1 VQLERSRAVLRT
13 RKPYE
18 AADLGLL
25 LLRRLYRPTLW
36 ATLCFVLPVQIAV
49 LWACS
54 PFDLFYSYL
63 ALWWLKPLYDRPLG
77 LVLGRGLFGEVPRG
91 RVFMR
96 ALWTQG
102 RRKLLADLTYRR
114 FDPARSLVA
123 PVALLEGVSGA
134 VAGRRRHA
142 LVMANSTSVAT
153 LLLSCI
159 AIETGCIAGISLG
172 AMMLMPDELQF
183 ILTDLFST
191 DWDELLGQMV
201 LGAYALAIALCEPL
215 YVASGFGLYID
226 RRTTLEGWDIELAF
240 RTMTRRLATNAAV
253 ALLIGSALCG
263 AAAQAQPQD
272 AGSDASVADAE
283 AAAAQ
288 TDSPYSQGAASAERR
303 LPLPEVE
310 EDGQAEA
317 AMTRVLARPE
327 LQREHV
333 EEHWELRKRGDS
345 DAPTEM
351 PAWLAAFAKYLANST
366 AVLIWVLAAVALAIL
381 LYMFVEHVRHAA
393 QATVAVPVPV
403 GEPELRIRFDKLPG
417 RPLAPS
423 QVVPRAR
430 ELLAAGDTT
439 AALSVLYVGTLAA
452 LVLLDALE
460 VPAQATEGECL
471 RRVGAAP
478 IAPSRRDLFR
488 ELTTRWQL
496 SAYAHVV
503 PEPDQVHGL
512 CERFAA
518 CFGGPA

>member
-1 VQLERSRAVLRT
+1 MQLERSRAVLRT

-54 PFDLFYSYL
+54 PFDWGYSYL

-114 FDPARSLVA
+114 LDPARSLVA

-134 VAGRRRHA
+134 IAGRRRHA
-142 LVMANSTSVAT
+142 LVMASSTSVAT
-153 LLLSCI
+153 LLFSCM
-159 AIETGCIAGISLG
+159 AIEVGCTAGISLG
-172 AMMLMPDELQF
+172 VLMLMPDELQF

-191 DWDELLGQMV
+191 DWDELHGKVV
-201 LGAYALAIALCEPL
+201 LGAYTIAIAVCEPL

-240 RTMTRRLATNAAV
+240 RTMTRRLAGIAAA
-253 ALLIGSALCG
+253 ALLIVAALHG
-263 AAAQAQPQD
+263 ATAHAQPHD
-272 AGSDASVADAE
+272 AGKDASVADAD
-283 AAAAQ
+283 AGAAAQ
-288 TDSPYSQGAASAERR
+288 TDGPYSMGAASAERS
-303 LPLPEVE
+303 LPLPQVA

-317 AMTRVLARPE
+317 AMARVLARPE
-327 LQREHV
+327 LQREHA
-333 EEHWELRKRGDS
+333 EEHWELRKRDES
-345 DAPTEM
+345 STSTQLPS
-351 PAWLAAFAKYLANST
+351 WLGAFATILADST
-366 AVLIWVLAAVALAIL
+366 AVLIWVLAAVALALL
-381 LYMFVEHVRHAA
+381 LYMFVEHVRHTA
-393 QATVAVPVPV
+393 QLTAAVPVPEAEV
-403 GEPELRIRFDKLPG
+403 RIRFDKLPG

-439 AALSVLYVGTLAA
+439 GALSVLYVGTLGA
-452 LVLLDALE
+452 LVLLDALD

-478 IAPSRRDLFR
+478 IAPVRRDLFE
-488 ELTTRWQL
+488 ELTRRWQL

-518 CFGGPA
+518 CFGAQA

>member
-18 AADLGLL
+18 AADLGVL
-25 LLRRLYRPTLW
+25 LLRRLYRPMLW
-36 ATLCFVLPVQIAV
+36 ATLCFVLPVQLAV

-54 PFDLFYSYL
+54 PFDWGYSFL

-91 RVFMR
+91 RAFLR

-114 FDPARSLVA
+114 LDPARSLVA

-134 VAGRRRHA
+134 VASRRRHA
-142 LVMANSTSVAT
+142 LVMANSSSVAT
-153 LLLSCI
+153 LLFSCI
-159 AIETGCIAGISLG
+159 AIELGCTAGIGFG
-172 AMMLMPDELQF
+172 ALMLMPDELQF
-183 ILTDLFST
+183 ILADLFST
-191 DWDELLGQMV
+191 DWDELFGLVV
-201 LGAYALAIALCEPL
+201 LGSYTLALALCEPL

-240 RTMTRRLATNAAV
+240 RTMTRRLTTTAAA
-253 ALLIGSALCG
+253 ALLIIAGLCG
-263 AAAQAQPQD
+263 AAAQAQPL
-272 AGSDASVADAE
+272 DASVADVDAA

-288 TDSPYSQGAASAERR
+288 TDGPSSMGAASAERR
-303 LPLPEVE
+303 LRLPEIA
-310 EDGQAEA
+310 EDDQAES
-317 AMTRVLARPE
+317 AMARVLARPE
-327 LQREHV
+327 LQREQV
-333 EEHWELRKRGDS
+333 EEHWELRKQADS
-345 DAPTEM
+345 AEPSEL
-351 PAWLAAFAKYLANST
+351 PAWLGRLAKYLADST
-366 AVLIWVLAAVALAIL
+366 AVLIWVLAALALAVL
-381 LYMFVEHVRHAA
+381 LYMFVENVRRSTLL
-393 QATVAVPVPV
+393 TVAVPA
-403 GEPELRIRFDKLPG
+403 PEQEIRIRFDKLPG

-452 LVLLDALE
+452 LVLLDAVE

-478 IAPSRRDLFR
+478 IAPVRRDLFA
-488 ELTTRWQL
+488 ELTARWQL

-503 PEPDQVHGL
+503 PEPAAVHVL

-518 CFGGPA
+518 CFGAPA

>member
-36 ATLCFVLPVQIAV
+36 ATLCIVVPVQLVV
-49 LWACS
+49 LLACS
-54 PFDLFYSYL
+54 PFDAVYSYL

-91 RVFMR
+91 RVFLR

-114 FDPARSLVA
+114 LDPARSLVA

-142 LVMANSTSVAT
+142 LVMASSSSVLT
-153 LLLSCI
+153 LLLACI
-159 AIETGCIAGISLG
+159 AMEMGCVAGISLG
-172 AMMLMPDELQF
+172 AVMLMPEELQF
-183 ILTDLFST
+183 ILADLFST
-191 DWDELLGQMV
+191 DWEELVVRLL
-201 LGAYALAIALCEPL
+201 LGAYMLSIALCEPL

-240 RTMTRRLATNAAV
+240 RTMTRRLATT
-253 ALLIGSALCG
+253 G
-263 AAAQAQPQD
+263 AAALVFGASLYAATAHAQAHD
-272 AGSDASVADAE
+272 AGAAGADAG
-283 AAAAQ
+283 AQ
-288 TDSPYSQGAASAERR
+288 SDGAYSMGAASADRR
-303 LPLPEVE
+303 LPLPKVA

-317 AMTRVLARPE
+317 AMARVLARPE
-327 LQREHV
+327 LQREHM
-333 EEHWELRKRGDS
+333 EEHWELRKQS
-345 DAPTEM
+345 DDEAPAELPT
-351 PAWLAAFAKYLANST
+351 WLAVLVKYLAEST
-366 AVLIWVLAAVALAIL
+366 AVMIWALAAVALAIL
-381 LYMFVEHVRHAA
+381 LYMFIENVRRNA
-393 QATVAVPVPV
+393 QLTVAVRVQ
-403 GEPELRIRFDKLPG
+403 EPEVQLRFDKLPG
-417 RPLAPS
+417 RPLAPG

-439 AALSVLYVGTLAA
+439 GALSVLYVGTLAA
-452 LVLLDALE
+452 LVLLDAVD

-478 IAPSRRDLFR
+478 IAPARRDLFQ
-488 ELTTRWQL
+488 ELTQRWQL

-503 PEPDQVHGL
+503 PEPAQVSVL
-512 CERFAA
+512 CDRFNA
-518 CFGGPA
+518 CFGAPA